1 MKTVPY
7 FAECKVEEPPKVPQL
22 TSLIQPD
29 YFYKLVKD
37 PDDLSPK
44 VVDSSEEDKDDT
56 ET

>member
-7 FAECKVEEPPKVPQL
+7 FAECKLEEPAKVPQL

-37 PDDLSPK
+37 PDELSPK
-44 VVDSSEEDKDDT
+44 VVDSSDT

>member
-1 MKTVPY
+1 MKTVPHSE
-7 FAECKVEEPPKVPQL
+7 ECKLEEPAKVPQL

-37 PDDLSPK
+37 PDELSPK
-44 VVDSSEEDKDDT
+44 VVDSSDT